1 MANEGEK
8 EAAAR
13 ASVKLVRD
21 GDIVGL
27 GTGSTAAYAVRFL
40 GERVQAGLKIRGIPT
55 SIHTQEQAASLGI
68 PLTTLDKFQTI
79 DVTIDG
85 ADEVDA
91 ELRLIKGGGGALLR
105 EKIVASATRKFVII
119 ADSSKQVPV
128 LGKFPVPV
136 ETIKFAEALVAKKI
150 RALGAAVTVRGASSG
165 KPFVTDE
172 GNHIL
177 DCNFGQI
184 ADPSALARAL
194 ENMPG
199 VVEHGLFIGMA
210 AVALI
215 GRGDGVIEMRRA
227 GS

>member
-1 MANEGEK
+1 MANDREK

-55 SIHTQEQAASLGI
+55 SIHTQELATSLGI
-68 PLTTLDKFQTI
+68 PLTTLDEFQAI

-85 ADEVDA
+85 ADEVDPQ
-91 ELRLIKGGGGALLR
+91 LRLIKGGGGALLR
-105 EKIVASATRKFVII
+105 EKIVASATRNFVII

-136 ETIKFAEALVAKKI
+136 EVIKFAEALVAKKI
-150 RALGAAVTVRGASSG
+150 AALGAAVTVRGASSG
-165 KPFVTDE
+165 KPFLTDE

-184 ADPSALARAL
+184 PDPPGLAREL
-194 ENMPG
+194 EKMPG

-215 GRGDGVIEMRRA
+215 GKGDGVIEMRA
-227 GS
+227 SKA